1 MGRFDNLSTAASED
15 TRRRARNA
23 GMAPRPCALHG
34 SLVLCIAVLMGAC
47 ATTFEKPAP
56 VDDAALRERAQTEV
70 EDGVRVS
77 TAVPSVEESKAIFG
91 VDLATRRVQPVWIEI
106 ENNTERGIHLLPT
119 GLDPEYFSPL
129 EVAFAY
135 HSGLSDEAKAQ
146 LDEHFQALNFAP
158 WIEPGATVSGF
169 IHTNWD
175 ENHKIVNVD
184 LIGRGGWTKS
194 FTLFAQIPE
203 SATPKTI
210 RQRLSKLYSESDFIQ
225 IEDEARLREALEQ
238 LPCCTSSKEG
248 GARGEPLNLVVIG
261 EPDEWVAAFI
271 RRGYRYR
278 VVSPQYAFGRP
289 QDIGAQKRAQW
300 VAAQPHTVRLWL
312 TTIRYQGIPVWI
324 GQTSAPLGGRF
335 QRQTIT
341 GNPAPIDPDVDE
353 ARLDLVQDLIY
364 SQGLAKLGFVK
375 GVGRVVSTHPRE
387 TPSGATYHTDGLR
400 AVMVFETRFI
410 ALSEIGFFEWER
422 LTDHYRQQIQPA
434 EAQ

>member
-1 MGRFDNLSTAASED
+1 MGRFDNLSTAASEE
-15 TRRRARNA
+15 TRRQGRNA
-23 GMAPRPCALHG
+23 GITPRPCALHG
-34 SLVLCIAVLMGAC
+34 SLVLCIALLMGAC
-47 ATTFEKPAP
+47 ATTFERPAP
-56 VDDAALRERAQTEV
+56 VDDTALRERAQTVV
-70 EDGVRVS
+70 EDGIRVS
-77 TAVPSVEESKAIFG
+77 AAVPSVEENKAIFG
-91 VDLATRRVQPVWIEI
+91 VDLAAKRVQPVWIEI
-106 ENNTERGIHLLPT
+106 ENNTERTLHFLPT

-146 LDEHFQALNFAP
+146 LDEHFQALGFES
-158 WIEPGATVSGF
+158 WIEPGSTVSGF

-175 ENHKIVNVD
+175 RNTKIVNVD
-184 LIGRGGWTKS
+184 LFGRAWAKS
-194 FTLFAQIPE
+194 FTLFVRIPE
-203 SATPKTI
+203 TTSPETFQ
-210 RQRLSKLYSESDFIQ
+210 QRISKLYSESDFIQ
-225 IEDEARLREALEQ
+225 IEDEARLREALEE

-248 GARGEPLNLVVIG
+248 GTRGEPLNLVVIG
-261 EPDEWVAAFI
+261 EFEAWAAAFI
-271 RRGYRYR
+271 RRGYRHA

-289 QDIGAQKRAQW
+289 EDTAGQKQALW

-312 TTIRYQGIPVWI
+312 TTIRYQGNPVWI

-375 GVGRVVSTHPRE
+375 GVGRVASTHPRE

-400 AVMVFETRFI
+400 AVMLFETRFI
-410 ALSEIGFFEWER
+410 SISELKFIEWER